1 MYSSYLVL
9 CGMIWAR
16 FGDQDAGLEL
26 IRALASPHE
35 DVRVV
40 ARAML
45 EQAAGG
51 SRELIGLAL
60 VHDEITPELATLCAF
75 ENAQGSKLKDLC
87 STGWFRPASA

>member
-1 MYSSYLVL
+1 MDTNYVFL

-16 FGDQDAGLEL
+16 LGNEDAGLEL
-26 IRALASPHE
+26 IRALASPDQ

-51 SRELIGLAL
+51 SRELIGQAL
-60 VHDEITPELATLCAF
+60 FQDEITVELASVCGF
-75 ENAQGSKLKDLC
+75 ENEPNTKLKHLH
-87 STGWFRPASA
+87 SSVWFRPASA